1 MYTDPKTVKNQFK
14 KSLDTYEKYAVVQS
28 LAAEKLID
36 ALPEENYSSILE
48 LGCGSGLLTKKLV
61 QKISFQKY
69 YANDIVEKSK
79 VYIDKILNDY
89 TFLGGSALRLN
100 VNRQFNL
107 IISNALFQWFDNLEK
122 SLQYFKPYLAKDGTL
137 AFTTFAPDNYKEIR
151 TLTGLSLEY
160 KSVNEIKKILEK
172 NFEILTL
179 ESFEY
184 TMHFKNPLEVLVHMK
199 NTGVNALC
207 AKPLSV
213 KEVKVFCDRYKE
225 TYPDLSLTY
234 SPIIAVAKLK

>member
-1 MYTDPKTVKNQFK
+1 MYTDPKTIKNQFK
-14 KSLDTYEKYAVVQS
+14 KSIDTYEKYAVVQS
-28 LAAEKLID
+28 LAADKLID

-69 YANDIVEKSK
+69 YANDIVDKSK

-122 SLQYFKPYLAKDGTL
+122 SLEYLKTYLAKNGTL

-184 TMHFKNPLEVLVHMK
+184 TMHFRNPLEVLVHMK
-199 NTGVNALC
+199 NTGVNAIC
-207 AKPLSV
+207 SKPLSV
-213 KEVKVFCDRYKE
+213 KKVKVFCDRYKE